1 MDDNYSLWE
10 RHERE
15 KERWLEHR
23 PTCAYCDNHIQEAT
37 AIYINDEWIC
47 DDCIATYFRK
57 IVEDY

>member
-15 KERWLEHR
+15 QERWLEQR
-23 PTCAYCDNHIQEAT
+23 PMCSCCDNHIQEET
-37 AIYINDEWIC
+37 AVYINGEWIC

-57 IVEDY
+57 MIEDY